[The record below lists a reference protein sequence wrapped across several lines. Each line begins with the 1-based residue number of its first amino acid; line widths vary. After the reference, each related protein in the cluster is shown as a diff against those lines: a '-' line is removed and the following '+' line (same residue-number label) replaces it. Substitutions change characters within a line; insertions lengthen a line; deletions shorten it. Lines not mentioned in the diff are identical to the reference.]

1 MLRVQVQM
9 QRHGCKRGSRVIS
22 DIKHEIACR
31 IVRKSRR
38 RNPSA
43 SPKSLKL
50 RAVSAL
56 AFDFAIDTHQR
67 RKNRQFNPISFVSCN
82 HPRAYRSRFKK
93 NGDTCEQVNPV
104 HFFILYA
111 TLKLQL
117 MQKIHKNMP

>member
-9 QRHGCKRGSRVIS
+9 QRHGRKRGSRVIS

-38 RNPSA
+38 RNLSA
-43 SPKSLKL
+43 LPKSLKL
-50 RAVSAL
+50 RAVLAL

-67 RKNRQFNPISFVSCN
+67 RKNRQFNPISFVPRN

-93 NGDTCEQVNPV
+93 NKDTCEEVNPV

-111 TLKLQL
+111 TF
-117 MQKIHKNMP
+117 